1 MMLSKKMAEAI
12 SRQINMEFS
21 AYYAYLGIA
30 VWFDL
35 KNLPGF
41 ANWFYKQSKEEQ
53 EHAMKLVKYMVER
66 DGEVSLERIDS
77 PKFSLS
83 SPLSAFK
90 LALSQEEKNTAAIW
104 SLHAVAEA
112 EGDLATMSELK
123 WFIDEQVE
131 EESSANSC
139 LARVMMAGDDN
150 AAILRLDHE
159 FSKRE

>member
-83 SPLSAFK
+83 SPLSAFQAGFWVKKSQNTSTLHK
-90 LALSQEEKNTAAIW
+90 LFYLISDVFFWVSI
-104 SLHAVAEA
+104 
-112 EGDLATMSELK
+112 
-123 WFIDEQVE
+123 
-131 EESSANSC
+131 
-139 LARVMMAGDDN
+139 
-150 AAILRLDHE
+150 
-159 FSKRE
+159 

>member
-1 MMLSKKMAEAI
+1 MLIFLFLIITGAI
-12 SRQINMEFS
+12 
-21 AYYAYLGIA
+21 
-30 VWFDL
+30 
-35 KNLPGF
+35 
-41 ANWFYKQSKEEQ
+41 
-53 EHAMKLVKYMVER
+53 LVPTTLNIRK
-66 DGEVSLERIDS
+66 
-77 PKFSLS
+77 
-83 SPLSAFK
+83 
-90 LALSQEEKNTAAIW
+90 TAAIW